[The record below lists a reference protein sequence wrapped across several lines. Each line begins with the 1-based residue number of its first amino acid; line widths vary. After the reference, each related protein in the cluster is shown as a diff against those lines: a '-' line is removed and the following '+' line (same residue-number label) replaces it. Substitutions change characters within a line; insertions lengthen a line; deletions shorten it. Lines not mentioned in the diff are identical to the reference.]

1 MSAQHRLDKQNLYAR
16 AMQLVGDM
24 DLRQLEFTVQL
35 GALASAKSSAKLG
48 EATLV
53 ALCKLFLKRTTPD

>member
-1 MSAQHRLDKQNLYAR
+1 
-16 AMQLVGDM
+16 MQIVGDM